1 MDGERER
8 TAEDTARDER
18 DGGAPPR
25 RRHRAALT
33 MALVTGV
40 VLAGG
45 GGYWAAASS
54 HGPAR
59 QAADPA
65 PRARTGPA
73 SVTGAAG
80 AGGLGDG
87 APATQAGQT
96 YRLTGRLPAGP
107 ASAHV
112 YRPGGAVSRDQ
123 VTRLAAALGVPGAV
137 TSADGLWKAGSSGA
151 GPTLQV
157 AKDSPG
163 GWAFAR
169 AGAGTGCAAAKR
181 VASGAGVCYGAAG
194 TGGTTTPG
202 GPAVAQ
208 GVARRDAAAV
218 LAALGLGGARGDASG
233 TSAAFDGLR
242 TVTAD
247 PVVGG
252 LPTYGWRTTLVIGPD
267 GRVVSGS
274 GRLAPLTRGAAYP
287 VTSAVVALGR
297 LRRAAAAAGPGLC
310 GREHPGGGT
319 GVARSG
325 TAAVPGPGPVD
336 PGGPLL
342 RSSTPPARGTASTA
356 PVRGS
361 APCLASTPPL
371 LVRGAVFGLSARFAS
386 GGSGGEELV
395 PSWLFQVAASGAA
408 PVRTVAQ
415 AALAQG
421 GGTPPPAPAPS
432 PSSGPSAP
440 AVSASRAPVTSYTAD
455 GRALVLRF
463 WGGMC
468 ADYAGK
474 VTGQSDSA
482 VHVAVTA
489 TPKEPHRICPM
500 PARSMTVRVTLA
512 RPLGSRTVYD
522 SSDGRAVAAAR

>member
-8 TAEDTARDER
+8 AAEDMARDER
-18 DGGAPPR
+18 GGGVPPR
-25 RRHRAALT
+25 RRRRAALT
-33 MALVTGV
+33 VALVTGV

-59 QAADPA
+59 PAAGPT
-65 PRARTGPA
+65 PRTGPA
-73 SVTGAAG
+73 SATGAAG
-80 AGGLGDG
+80 SDGQGDG
-87 APATQAGQT
+87 APAAQA

-123 VTRLAAALGVPGAV
+123 VTRLAAALGVPGTV
-137 TSADGLWKAGSSGA
+137 TAADGLWKAGSSGA

-157 AKDSPG
+157 AQDSPG

-169 AGAGTGCAAAKR
+169 AGAGTGCAAAR
-181 VASGAGVCYGAAG
+181 RTVSGAGVCYGASG
-194 TGGTTTPG
+194 TGGTSAPG

-208 GVARRDAAAV
+208 DVARRDAAPV
-218 LAALGLGGARGDASG
+218 LAALGLGGARVDASG
-233 TSAAFDGLR
+233 TSAASGGLR

-287 VTSAVVALGR
+287 VTSAAVALDQ
-297 LRRAAAAAGPGLC
+297 LRRAAAASGPGLC

-319 GVARSG
+319 GTARSG
-325 TAAVPGPGPVD
+325 AAPGPVD

-342 RSSTPPARGTASTA
+342 HSSTPPARGTASTA

-386 GGSGGEELV
+386 GSPGAEELV
-395 PSWLFQVAASGAA
+395 PSWLFQVAASGSA
-408 PVRTVAQ
+408 PVSTVAQ
-415 AALAQG
+415 SALAQG
-421 GGTPPPAPAPS
+421 GGTPPPAPGPSASSSPS
-432 PSSGPSAP
+432 PGPSAP
-440 AVSASRAPVTSYTAD
+440 AASGTGAPVTSYTTD

-463 WGGMC
+463 WGGLC

-474 VTGQSDSA
+474 VTGQSGSA
-482 VHVAVTA
+482 VRVAVTA
-489 TPKEPHRICPM
+489 TPKQPHRVCPM
-500 PARSMTVRVTLA
+500 LARSMSVRVTLA
-512 RPLGSRTVYD
+512 RPLGSRAVYD